1 MGGRADGCRR
11 EEPILSTSGQPT
23 PYHQLGLFIVSFQHA
38 EAAIN
43 EILVRLA
50 NADDEAVRIL
60 VNELTYAQR
69 LKTAD
74 VMFAR
79 FVDLQREPDLSAKAD
94 FHKLMVD
101 LKRLGERR
109 NDLVHSKYTRWINI
123 AGVAGLIREH
133 SKLRASEGVREKHE
147 EELLPEAFTADF
159 EQLGSAIEGLETFRL
174 KIIDWLYPEE
184 QA

>member
-1 MGGRADGCRR
+1 MS
-11 EEPILSTSGQPT
+11 ISGKPT
-23 PYHQLGLFIVSFQHA
+23 AYHQLGQFIVSFQHA

-43 EILVRLA
+43 EILLRLA

-60 VNELTYAQR
+60 VNELEYSQR

-79 FVDLQREPDLSAKAD
+79 FVDLQGEPELSAKAAKAD
-94 FHKLMVD
+94 FHKLMGD
-101 LKRLGERR
+101 LTRLGERR
-109 NDLVHSKYTRWINI
+109 NDLVHSKDTRWINI
-123 AGVAGLIREH
+123 EGVAGLIREH
-133 SKLRASEGVREKHE
+133 SKLRASKGVREEHE

-159 EQLGSAIEGLETFRL
+159 EQLGSALRGLEAFRL
-174 KIIDWLYPEE
+174 KIIDWLYPDT